1 MYKAIFLNQGGDQ
14 VANVF
19 GDGRRQRAESL
30 LAIRPGVLKREE
42 LAAAAAELREV
53 EIVFST
59 WGMPELGEADL
70 VHLPRLRAVLYAAG
84 TVKGFAKPLLER
96 GIQVSSAW
104 RANAL
109 PVAEATLAHIIL
121 AFKQSHA
128 QARAIRAARTFW
140 TPTRPP
146 ITGMYGSTIGLIAL
160 GAIGRRVVELLKPFD
175 VRIIAH
181 DPYAKPMPGIELVS
195 LDEVFSRSDV
205 VSMHAPWIPATEG
218 MVQGRHLR
226 LMKPH
231 ATFINTSR
239 GKLVV
244 EDEMTQVLSERPDLQ
259 AVLDVTWPEP
269 PAHGSALWQLP
280 NVFMTPH
287 IAGSCGN
294 EVRRMADWMIA
305 ECEELLAG
313 RPLKHGVSIG
323 MLDTMA

>member
-1 MYKAIFLNQGGDQ
+1 MYKAIFLNQGTDQ
-14 VANVF
+14 VDNVY
-19 GDGRRQRAESL
+19 GDGRRQRAEGL
-30 LAIRPGVLKREE
+30 LPIRPGVLKRED
-42 LAAAAAELREV
+42 LAAAAGELREV

-70 VHLPRLRAVLYAAG
+70 EHLPRLRAVLYAAG

-128 QARAIRAARTFW
+128 QARAIRAARTHW

-146 ITGMYGSTIGLIAL
+146 ITGMYGSTVGLIAL

-175 VRIIAH
+175 VKIIAH
-181 DPYAKPMPGIELVS
+181 DPYAKPTPGIELVG
-195 LDEVFSRSDV
+195 LDDIFARADV

-218 MVQGRHLR
+218 MIQGRHLR

-280 NVFMTPH
+280 NVFLTPH
-287 IAGSCGN
+287 ITGSAGN